1 MPIQI
6 NNNTIFKSFQS
17 NYKNKIDLDKKI
29 LPTAGHQHKDDKLKK
44 AAVLGASLVGI
55 IAGLAL
61 VGRHQ
66 KLNPFTKKGYF
77 ALEYTAP
84 AMSTI
89 AGCSLVG
96 GVGTG
101 IALDP
106 ENKKSKLRE
115 AVQQFVGNIIF
126 PTFMVGGGSK
136 ALGKFVDN
144 INLPQLKSASKFAT
158 SMNFALKKLPHVA
171 LTTSLLGGGL
181 FLGNKVANFLNNKIF
196 EEKNNRKLR
205 ISDLSGHLDDA
216 CLATTL
222 VAKGTNIG
230 DKIGRLIPPA
240 LVVPGF
246 IAGTKTANDNHH
258 GH

>member
-1 MPIQI
+1 MQI
-6 NNNTIFKSFQS
+6 TNNTVFKSFQS
-17 NYKNKIDLDKKI
+17 NYKHKIDLDKKI
-29 LPTAGHQHKDDKLKK
+29 LPTKEREHKAEKLRK
-44 AAVLGASLVGI
+44 AAVLGASAIGI

-61 VGRHQ
+61 VGKHQ

-77 ALEYTAP
+77 ALDYTAP

-96 GVGTG
+96 GVATG
-101 IALDP
+101 IKLDP

-115 AVQQFVGNIIF
+115 GLQQFVGNIIF

-136 ALGKFVDN
+136 VLGKFVDN
-144 INLPQLKSASKFAT
+144 INLPKLKGASKLAT
-158 SMNFALKKLPHVA
+158 SVNFALKKLPHVL
-171 LTTSLLGGGL
+171 LTTSLLGCGL
-181 FLGNKVANFLNNKIF
+181 FLGNKVANFINNKIF
-196 EEKNNRKLR
+196 EEQNNRKLR

-246 IAGTKTANDNHH
+246 IAGTKTAHDNHH
-258 GH
+258 H